1 MSTIRQHLVWRKYLS
16 PWTDNLDS
24 SNGNIVC
31 YYKAENKIIKNVSLE
46 NVGVQKYSYD
56 ISMIN
61 ESDKKTV
68 TQYFD
73 KWLNN
78 QKLIGVKSKLT
89 DSSDIFQKDFIEN
102 NFVCPIENNGIK
114 FLNKLYKGEFP
125 FEGPTVLEQFS
136 DFLKFNMLNNLFAN
150 KCLFS
155 DMEIKELY
163 NLTLSKYSG
172 EDLRYDFFEFIA
184 AQMLRT
190 WKSKDNILNSIKQTV
205 EKFEDSCLKNTTTA
219 MFPLMMVVN
228 TQILASALCKN
239 NFYIELIKNETA
251 QDFITSDFPLI
262 NLCADYNN
270 IGETINSL
278 ELYYPIT
285 PRLAIICKNSIKVNT
300 TTAISSVA
308 IIDSYNEKIFN
319 AATKQVY
326 GVKKEDLKKY
336 FRE

>member
-24 SNGNIVC
+24 SNGKIVC

-61 ESDKKTV
+61 ESDKKAV

-78 QKLIGVKSKLT
+78 QKLIGVKSKIT

-136 DFLKFNMLNNLFAN
+136 DFLKFNMLNNLFSN
-150 KCLFS
+150 ECLFS
-155 DMEIKELY
+155 DMEIKALY
-163 NLTLSKYSG
+163 YLTLSTYNG

-190 WKSKDNILNSIKQTV
+190 WRSKDNILNSIKQTV
-205 EKFEDSCLKNTTTA
+205 EKFEDSCLKNTTLA

-228 TQILASALCKN
+228 TQILASAFCKN
-239 NFYIELIKNETA
+239 NFYTL
-251 QDFITSDFPLI
+251 L
-262 NLCADYNN
+262 L
-270 IGETINSL
+270 SL
-278 ELYYPIT
+278 SLT
-285 PRLAIICKNSIKVNT
+285 HQ
-300 TTAISSVA
+300 
-308 IIDSYNEKIFN
+308 F
-319 AATKQVY
+319 
-326 GVKKEDLKKY
+326 
-336 FRE
+336 